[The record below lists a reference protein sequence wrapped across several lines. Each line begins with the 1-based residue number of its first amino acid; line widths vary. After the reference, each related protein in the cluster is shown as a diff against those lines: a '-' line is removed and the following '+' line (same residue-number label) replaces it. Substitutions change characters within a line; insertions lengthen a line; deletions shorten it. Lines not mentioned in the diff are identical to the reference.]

1 MLCFQK
7 VTTKVE
13 LMQGH
18 SSCHFILEEEKKKK
32 ENHAAPCYDS
42 VAVAKE
48 TAQIN
53 IAMIGAR
60 VPARDVGSLTKLR

>member
-18 SSCHFILEEEKKKK
+18 SSCRFILEEKKKKK
-32 ENHAAPCYDS
+32 ENHTASCEDS
-42 VAVAKE
+42 VPIAKE

-53 IAMIGAR
+53 NAIIG
-60 VPARDVGSLTKLR
+60 GIL